1 MGLVD
6 FSRSILVALAMVLV
20 VPPAFAEEAGPASF
34 KEKIVSI
41 DRQIMLECIELA
53 RFNLHFHNGVNR
65 KNFSQEWLYP
75 MQREAGTA
83 LGFSNTII
91 DIHQRSRGL
100 HDPSL
105 ISKNAQKTGVVCA
118 LTGQAITGGS
128 SAIQLLQNLRQGAIA
143 RGKGYSPKNSIATVK
158 AIENSI
164 NEKLTQR
171 SQLIAAETLGD
182 QQPLYDLQGRLL
194 EHIKIQ
200 MVHEYKNWSVSSR
213 STEWSENTFYALDS
227 TQGFV
232 QMSGSCLSL
241 KGFSESGLGG
251 KASILGLVGNS
262 IVMFNPMIK
271 NAAGKYISYRH
282 RKALN
287 KIFPGGRPEDI
298 DHLLAKYDLTKIPS
312 MQEGAE
318 PASIEERELAFLVR
332 RSAEI
337 DEPLNREIAKVRKL
351 RRIADQQA
359 ISGPLIGLTGV
370 TRSVLNAVAY
380 CQNPDNSG
388 SSETSMQ
395 KAISSN
401 QLNLTG
407 RIVQSAGQAYSLVDT
422 PYTELRHYLYKRS
435 LEKAGKLPAQ
445 RMQKRL
451 ALLDALEQRVRSSQF
466 EKRL

>member
-1 MGLVD
+1 MGLIVL
-6 FSRSILVALAMVLV
+6 SRLSLV
-20 VPPAFAEEAGPASF
+20 VITVVLAARPACAEDQSAISF

-53 RFNLHFHNGVNR
+53 RFNIHFHNGVNR

-83 LGFSNTII
+83 LAFSNTVI

-105 ISKNAQKTGVVCA
+105 ISKNAQKSGVICA
-118 LTGQAITGGS
+118 LTGQAITGSS

-164 NEKLTQR
+164 NEKLAQR
-171 SQLIAAETLGD
+171 SKLIASEIPGD
-182 QQPLYDLQGRLL
+182 KEPLYALQGRLL
-194 EHIKIQ
+194 EHIKDQIVQ
-200 MVHEYKNWSVSSR
+200 EFKTWSISSR
-213 STEWSENTFYALDS
+213 STEWAENTFYALDS

-232 QMSGSCLSL
+232 QMSASGLTL

-262 IVMFNPMIK
+262 IVMFNPIVK
-271 NAAGKYISYRH
+271 NAAGRYVTYRH
-282 RKALN
+282 RKTLN
-287 KIFPGGRPEDI
+287 KIFPCDRPEDI

-312 MQEGAE
+312 MQDGAD
-318 PASIEERELAFLVR
+318 PASVEEKELAFLVR

-337 DEPLNREIAKVRKL
+337 DGPLNQEIAKVRKL

-370 TRSVLNAVAY
+370 TRSVLNTVAY
-380 CQNPDNSG
+380 YQNPVSRV
-388 SSETSMQ
+388 SSDSSMQ
-395 KAISSN
+395 KAINSN
-401 QLNLTG
+401 QLNLAG
-407 RIVQSAGQAYSLVDT
+407 RIVQSAGQAYSLIDT

-435 LEKAGKLPAQ
+435 LKKAGKLPAQ
-445 RMQKRL
+445 RMQQRL
-451 ALLDALEQRVRSSQF
+451 ALIDALEQRVKSSQF